1 MLKENDQL
9 FHLRISAVS
18 KTEIALQNKR
28 RFAKR
33 CNAKRP
39 LNRYKVQ
46 LGWISHK
53 ILSFGFVHSSISNII
68 QISLYRL
75 FKRIE
80 GTKRLQSESESGQN
94 VPTTFS
100 N

>member
-33 CNAKRP
+33 KKT
-39 LNRYKVQ
+39 LEQYFK
-46 LGWISHK
+46 H
-53 ILSFGFVHSSISNII
+53 HSNK
-68 QISLYRL
+68 ISLYRL